1 MRKLM
6 FNIADQAC
14 EECALALRR
23 FIGHMDGVE
32 SIDVEEKKIVI
43 VFDDAK
49 ITDED
54 LIRVTNDSLDKLG
67 HRLTEHWHFV

>member
-1 MRKLM
+1 
-6 FNIADQAC
+6 
-14 EECALALRR
+14 
-23 FIGHMDGVE
+23 MDGVE